1 MLNIGRCTN
10 FVKSGRMVESGNFSP
25 QQPPQVQT
33 QTVKTSW
40 LVQMKTKRKLVS
52 KSIGIGNSAC
62 SVKRNVLD
70 QDVCDNELEL
80 PQVLPVGSIVFPNT
94 CVHNISSVESNVFP
108 RDICGNIGTV
118 NLSVSLKRRCIRES
132 SSAPPRDQELQLPQL
147 APVGPSVFP
156 NTCNHQSTSVPS
168 RDFNW
173 HTSETPPAN
182 SHQFVSQSK
191 TTVGITRYSINN
203 GGNYT
208 DAIHAANADTSSN

>member
-1 MLNIGRCTN
+1 MNR
-10 FVKSGRMVESGNFSP
+10 
-25 QQPPQVQT
+25 
-33 QTVKTSW
+33 

-62 SVKRNVLD
+62 SVKRNEYVI
-70 QDVCDNELEL
+70 

-118 NLSVSLKRRCIRES
+118 NLSVSSKRRCIRKS

-173 HTSETPPAN
+173 HTSEMPPAN
-182 SHQFVSQSK
+182 SSVSDERPALDKLLIMICDKDFLTAFCKHFCIQDQVPWSNERLLENK
-191 TTVGITRYSINN
+191 ELN
-203 GGNYT
+203 
-208 DAIHAANADTSSN
+208 AIIGAWFTLWRD